1 MIFKKL
7 SCLEAMDYK
16 EPIIKQIVELIRLK
30 VSSGDNIKID
40 EYELFSDDA
49 ASHIYSKYIQQIKN
63 DIKSGSTIK
72 SNILLDEI
80 FENDD
85 WALAFYKYV
94 EQIKPETLTDKK
106 FFSALDYKRIIKNLL
121 NSNIKNVYYF
131 KYSLDHI
138 YGFANLKD
146 YYASDL
152 DCLKQFKKELNKELK
167 NKNIKDPM
175 LKYPFKILLEKI
187 DSVISALEA

>member
-1 MIFKKL
+1 M
-7 SCLEAMDYK
+7 
-16 EPIIKQIVELIRLK
+16 
-30 VSSGDNIKID
+30 
-40 EYELFSDDA
+40 
-49 ASHIYSKYIQQIKN
+49 
-63 DIKSGSTIK
+63 
-72 SNILLDEI
+72 
-80 FENDD
+80 
-85 WALAFYKYV
+85 
-94 EQIKPETLTDKK
+94 
-106 FFSALDYKRIIKNLL
+106 L

-175 LKYPFKILLEKI
+175 LKYPFKILLEKL
-187 DSVISALEA
+187 DNVISVLEA